1 MFGFFCVSATVGSV
15 IATSQVIAALA
26 QAQDALPLNDVAT
39 VRTTSALQLQVPRRT
54 FLTCLS
60 NGFSM
65 SFKVVGEP
73 EQGEGRHSAAR
84 SCHLGTDVCA
94 MQSLAVDLGAFATFA
109 FLLRRD
115 LKARDKQVRLYF
127 LRTALLIC

>member
-39 VRTTSALQLQVPRRT
+39 VRTTSALQLQVPQRT
-54 FLTCLS
+54 FLICLS
-60 NGFSM
+60 TGFSM

-84 SCHLGTDVCA
+84 TPWD
-94 MQSLAVDLGAFATFA
+94 
-109 FLLRRD
+109 
-115 LKARDKQVRLYF
+115 
-127 LRTALLIC
+127 